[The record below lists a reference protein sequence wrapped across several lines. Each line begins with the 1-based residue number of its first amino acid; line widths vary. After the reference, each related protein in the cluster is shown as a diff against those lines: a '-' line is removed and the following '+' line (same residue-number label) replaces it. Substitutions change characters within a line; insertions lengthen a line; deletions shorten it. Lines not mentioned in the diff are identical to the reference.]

1 MSEKRRDRTKAVAVL
16 VVGLVGFLLALVIGY
31 NYFELLHGVAAGL
44 IILAIVAFIAYELW
58 WKSDTDAT
66 P

>member
-16 VVGLVGFLLALVIGY
+16 VAGLVGFLLALAIGY
-31 NYFELLHGVAAGL
+31 AYFELLHGVAAGL
-44 IILAIVAFIAYELW
+44 IILAIVAFVAYELW
-58 WKSDTDAT
+58 WKSETDGS